1 MVCFTSFGQKKIN
14 EQAIR
19 NVEEGKKLY
28 KSEMASWYG
37 SDLFLGK
44 FSHKADKAGGY
55 VSYTINDVSTCI
67 FFSKGDN
74 PTVLCTINFDQSY
87 NIRTANVDSIERQ
100 LSPLESELVAIRKI
114 AKSEIGK
121 DTLFKTYS
129 NTSLNL
135 IPIVENGEK
144 KVFVLTGPK
153 KDGIVIFGN
162 DYLLTFDKDNKLLT
176 KKNLHKNIIM
186 INYTNESGSST
197 MHSHLPETGDLIT
210 STDICTLML
219 YEKFAKWKQHYV
231 ISKNYVS
238 VWTCET
244 NELLTISMKDW
255 KKMSKIK

>member
-1 MVCFTSFGQKKIN
+1 MVCLTTFGQNKIN

-19 NVEEGKKLY
+19 IVEEGKKLY

-37 SDLFLGK
+37 SDLFLNK

-87 NIRTANVDSIERQ
+87 NLKTALVDSIERQ
-100 LSPLESELVAIRKI
+100 LLPLESELIVIRKL
-114 AKSEIGK
+114 AKSEIEK
-121 DTLFKTYS
+121 DKLFKSYS

-135 IPIVENGEK
+135 IPIIENGEK
-144 KVFVLTGPK
+144 KVFVLTGPEK
-153 KDGIVIFGN
+153 GGLVIFGN
-162 DYLLTFDKDNKLLT
+162 DYLLTFDTNNKLLT
-176 KKNLHKNIIM
+176 KKNLHKNIIS
-186 INYTNESGSST
+186 INSSNERGATT

-231 ISKNYVS
+231 ISKKYVS
-238 VWTCET
+238 VWNCDT
-244 NELLTISMKDW
+244 NELETLTMKAW
-255 KKMSKIK
+255 KKISKLK